1 MINAVKT
8 TFLVLILLL
17 VFQIEP
23 FHFTLEPLFI
33 GLALGLMNF
42 KVSRLHPIFC
52 IIITIGFGYLALY
65 SGLTLLYIFDL
76 FSEYL
81 KPLPLDVEVLLIGS
95 GLLASIVYYL
105 LLRKIYYNLNVWK
118 GVKTIVLSYCLVP
131 VLVFGAPQIIPQ
143 WKSLDF
149 LPFFTSTW
157 LLSVSFFMAL
167 VLNNIY
173 IFEKNTYRKAI
184 N

>member
-1 MINAVKT
+1 MINSVKT

-23 FHFTLEPLFI
+23 FHFIWEPLFI
-33 GLALGLMNF
+33 GLALSLMNF

-52 IIITIGFGYLALY
+52 VIITIGFGYLALY
-65 SGLTLLYIFDL
+65 TGLALLYVLDL
-76 FSEYL
+76 FSRYL
-81 KPLPLDVEVLLIGS
+81 EPLFLDVEVLLVGS
-95 GLLASIVYYL
+95 GLLASVVYYL
-105 LLRKIYYNLNVWK
+105 FLSKIYYNLNVWK

-131 VLVFGAPQIIPQ
+131 ILVFGAPQIIPQ

-149 LPFFTSTW
+149 LPFFTSVW

-173 IFEKNTYRKAI
+173 IFEKKHL
-184 N
+184 